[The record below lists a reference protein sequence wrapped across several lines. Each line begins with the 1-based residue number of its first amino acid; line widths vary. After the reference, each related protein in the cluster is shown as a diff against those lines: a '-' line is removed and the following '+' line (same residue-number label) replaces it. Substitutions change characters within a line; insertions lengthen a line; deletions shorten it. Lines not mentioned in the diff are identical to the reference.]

1 MIQTK
6 KKPKKK
12 ITVDGLKYKIDN
24 NVYKVIAQL
33 ENQLGNHTLA
43 LYNYLEIYHSKKKH
57 TDKEKVLYNYC
68 MQLPHAEAVEEE
80 IKNPTQDEPKN
91 ND

>member
-6 KKPKKK
+6 RKPKKK
-12 ITVDGLKYKIDN
+12 ITIDGLKYKIDR
-24 NVYKVIAQL
+24 NVFTVIENL

-43 LYNYLEIYHSKKKH
+43 LYNYIEIYNTKETH
-57 TDKEKVLYNYC
+57 TDMETILYKYC

-80 IKNPTQDEPKN
+80 IKNPTQDEPEN